1 MISESVTLSD
11 VSQRYYSMAKQ
22 IEPNAMP
29 APGAIKV
36 EHKAQESGR
45 GTLVDTYV

>member
-1 MISESVTLSD
+1 MPVQSVTLAQI
-11 VSQRYYSMAKQ
+11 SQRYYSMAEQ

-29 APGAIKV
+29 APGSIKV
-36 EHKAQESGR
+36 EQKSDDGR